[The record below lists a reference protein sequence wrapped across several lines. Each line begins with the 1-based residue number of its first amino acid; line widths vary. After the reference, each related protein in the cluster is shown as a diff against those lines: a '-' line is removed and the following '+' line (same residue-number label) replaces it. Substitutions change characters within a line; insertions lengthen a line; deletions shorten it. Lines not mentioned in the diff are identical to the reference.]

1 MKKIRI
7 TKNIQGLI
15 AEVEEKAL
23 VQSRS
28 KITSIMHVPI
38 HMDRQWQ

>member
-1 MKKIRI
+1 MKKIWI
-7 TKNIQGLI
+7 TKNIQDLI
-15 AEVEEKAL
+15 AEVGEKDL

-38 HMDRQWQ
+38 HMALQWQ